1 MGLRPILF
9 LTHRARDRK
18 YWLRLLLLFLLGV
31 TGALLGTP
39 FLMGVRFART
49 LLYAPC
55 SDNGRT
61 PADYGLQ
68 GEPVTVPARAGGSF
82 RGYFMPG
89 VNGATI
95 IIPPPFDSGRSG
107 RLPEAAMLA
116 KHGYGVFTFESRPC
130 AGMDPTSLGYAE
142 VEEVADALDY
152 LLSRPE
158 VDPQRIGVYGF
169 SSAGATSIM
178 AAARLP
184 SLQAVVAEGG
194 YGDFVENALGRD
206 DGQGLGAYFL
216 LFYRWGF
223 RSAYWW
229 IAGDIN
235 ALSPTT
241 MISQIRPR
249 PILLIYGSQERSLPG
264 AYQQLQAAGDNA
276 ELWVVEGANHGTYRF
291 VAPEAYEER
300 VVAFFDEAFGIKE

>member
-1 MGLRPILF
+1 
-9 LTHRARDRK
+9 
-18 YWLRLLLLFLLGV
+18 
-31 TGALLGTP
+31 
-39 FLMGVRFART
+39 
-49 LLYAPC
+49 
-55 SDNGRT
+55 
-61 PADYGLQ
+61 
-68 GEPVTVPARAGGSF
+68 
-82 RGYFMPG
+82 
-89 VNGATI
+89 
-95 IIPPPFDSGRSG
+95 
-107 RLPEAAMLA
+107 MLA

-130 AGMDPTSLGYAE
+130 AGMGPTSLGYAE

-184 SLQAVVAEGG
+184 SLRAVVAEGG
-194 YGDFVENALGRD
+194 YGDFGDNALGRD
-206 DGQGLGAYFL
+206 PGHGLGAYFL
-216 LFYRWGF
+216 LLFRWGF

-229 IAGDIN
+229 TAGDIN
-235 ALSPTT
+235 ALSPSTV
-241 MISQIRPR
+241 ISQIRPR
-249 PILLIYGSQERSLPG
+249 PILLIYGSQEPSLPG

-300 VVAFFDEAFGIKE
+300 IAAFFDEAFGLKNKP